1 MAALK
6 RLMITKD
13 FRKDIIYQR
22 SRQESNSAKQDTQVT
37 NDRKFTK
44 TQELIYKLRVKDV
57 MSNDVVTVNPDN
69 TMKELK
75 EILRTKRISGVPVV
89 DGKQL
94 VGIIGTD
101 DLIRCLSNGA
111 MDSTVGEKMSKKVE
125 ALCAD
130 EPLARAVNKF
140 DQHGFGRFPVIER
153 NHRRL
158 IGILTK
164 SNIVK
169 GLLKKLEIAYHTE
182 EFRHNNATNPVFDN
196 ISMDKTNFHFQYR
209 VDSRDF
215 KLAGESINK
224 LKKIL
229 SQIGFPPQIIR
240 RVTIAAY
247 EAEMNMIIYSY
258 GGHISVSADREHI
271 ILEARDAGPGIP
283 DIEQAMRQGFSTAP
297 VWVQELGF
305 GAGMGLPNINKCA
318 DTMELKS
325 EAGKGTHIKVVFK
338 TTNGDGV

>member
-1 MAALK
+1 M
-6 RLMITKD
+6 
-13 FRKDIIYQR
+13 
-22 SRQESNSAKQDTQVT
+22 ESNLAKQDTQVT
-37 NDRKFTK
+37 QDKKITK
-44 TQELIYKLRVKDV
+44 TQELIYSLRVKDV
-57 MSNDVVTVNPDN
+57 MSTDIVTVSPSN
-69 TMKELK
+69 TMNELK
-75 EILRTKRISGVPVV
+75 EILRIRRISGTPVV
-89 DGKQL
+89 EGKQL
-94 VGIIGTD
+94 VGIVGID
-101 DLIRCLSNGA
+101 DLIRCLSNGE
-111 MDSTVGEKMSKKVE
+111 MDATVGEKMSKKVE
-125 ALCAD
+125 TLCAD
-130 EPLARAVNKF
+130 EPLANAVNKF
-140 DQHGFGRFPVIER
+140 EQYGFGRFPVIER
-153 NHRRL
+153 NHGRL

-164 SNIVK
+164 GDVVK
-169 GLLKKLEIAYHTE
+169 GLLTRLEIAYHTE
-182 EFRHNNATNPVFDN
+182 EFRYNNSINPVFDN
-196 ISMDKTNFHFQYR
+196 IAMDKTNFHFQYR

-215 KLAGESINK
+215 NVAGESINK

-258 GGHISVSADREHI
+258 GGHISVSADQQHI
-271 ILEARDAGPGIP
+271 ILEACDAGPGIP

-325 EAGKGTHIKVVFK
+325 EAGKGTHIKAVFN

>member
-1 MAALK
+1 M
-6 RLMITKD
+6 
-13 FRKDIIYQR
+13 
-22 SRQESNSAKQDTQVT
+22 NNQDTQVT
-37 NDRKFTK
+37 QVTQDKKITK
-44 TQELIYKLRVKDV
+44 TQELIYSLRVKDV
-57 MSNDVVTVNPDN
+57 MTTDIVTVSPSN
-69 TMKELK
+69 TMNELK
-75 EILRTKRISGVPVV
+75 EIMRIKRISGVPVV
-89 DGKQL
+89 EDKQL
-94 VGIIGTD
+94 VGIVGTD

-111 MDSTVGEKMSKKVE
+111 MNSTVGEKMSKKVE
-125 ALCAD
+125 SLYAD

-140 DQHGFGRFPVIER
+140 DQHGFGRFPVIDR
-153 NHRRL
+153 NRGRL

-164 SNIVK
+164 SNVVK
-169 GLLKKLEIAYHTE
+169 GLLKRLEVAYHTK